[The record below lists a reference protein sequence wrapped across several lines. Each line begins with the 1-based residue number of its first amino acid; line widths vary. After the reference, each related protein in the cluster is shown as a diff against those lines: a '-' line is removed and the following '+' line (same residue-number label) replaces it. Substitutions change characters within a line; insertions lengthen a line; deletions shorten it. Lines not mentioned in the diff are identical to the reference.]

1 MPDIHL
7 EDIDP
12 AELKRFITFH
22 DELNPRIWK
31 DSRLIPEVRLHLLKT
46 AKSFYDFLEL
56 PKLKVLDIILGG
68 SNASY
73 NYTSLSDLDVH
84 LIVDF
89 NKTPCPELIS
99 NFFTTKKNLWN
110 LEHNIEVS
118 GQSVEL
124 YVQDMNE
131 NLNSNGIYSI
141 LRDKWI
147 DQPVAKKPSW
157 NDVSVIN
164 KTNHYAEKIDDLLDN
179 EPTLEDIKKLFDSIK
194 KMRKAGLEAGG
205 EFSTENLTFKSLRN
219 LGYIKKLADARI
231 KIHDDRLS
239 Y

>member
-12 AELKRFITFH
+12 NELKKFITFH

-31 DSRLIPEVRLHLLKT
+31 DSTLIPMVRLHLLQI
-46 AKSFYDFLEL
+46 ARAFYDFLEL

-84 LIVDF
+84 LIVDY
-89 NKTPCPELIS
+89 NSEPCSELMA

-110 LEHNIEVS
+110 SQHNIIV
-118 GQSVEL
+118 GNQSVEL
-124 YVQDMNE
+124 YVQDLNE

-141 LRDKWI
+141 LRNKWI
-147 DQPVAKKPSW
+147 DTPTAKKPSW
-157 NDVSVIN
+157 NDSAVIA
-164 KTNHYAEKIDDLLDN
+164 KTSYYAEKIDDLLEN
-179 EPTLEDIKKLFDSIK
+179 NPNMKDIADLFAAIK
-194 KMRKAGLEAGG
+194 KMRKSGLESGG

-219 LGYIKKLADARI
+219 LGYIEKLSNARM
-231 KIHDDRLS
+231 KIQDDRLS